1 VTPALA
7 GAEEILAEIVRS
19 LRALGGWRLEEAAA
33 LGPIEALWKIV
44 GITTDNS
51 AEVADFG
58 TDVFVKVIEPLIAL
72 LIEARTRDKLPAEG
86 VVAQIRQLAQGPLRR
101 RLSRHD
107 ARLVTIQ
114 AFERAHAG
122 GWFKRYPAETVAMIA
137 TMLEQVFGGGAHLRR
152 YVKPL
157 NKFDRLLFL
166 RIQISLEAMPIVSA
180 GRGHRKKITKWEAI
194 AKVLA
199 LFGDEVSASTIRRVA
214 SENLS
219 DRSRTN

>member
-137 TMLEQVFGGGAHLRR
+137 TMLEQVFGGGRPPWAVCEAAEQVRPTVVPQDSDILGGDADRQCWARASEENYEMGGYRKSLGALRR
-152 YVKPL
+152 RGQRVD
-157 NKFDRLLFL
+157 N
-166 RIQISLEAMPIVSA
+166 QA
-180 GRGHRKKITKWEAI
+180 GSVRKT
-194 AKVLA
+194 
-199 LFGDEVSASTIRRVA
+199 
-214 SENLS
+214 
-219 DRSRTN
+219 